1 MDFGPILFNLSS
13 LMTMHHHTVVYNCEN
28 IHKSEFK
35 MIENKGDSLAC
46 NACKTND
53 AFDDFTQT
61 LKEIKANH
69 GTKLMALQEAQV
81 KFGYLDKDAMNIIAK
96 EFETT
101 TNEIYAIAS
110 FYAQFKFV
118 KQGKYR
124 ISLCLGTACYVRGA
138 AKIQQKL
145 EEVLQMK
152 MGETSKDGK
161 FTLGSARCVGCCGL
175 APVMLINEKVY
186 PAVKPEQVSSIIN
199 EYND

>member
-1 MDFGPILFNLSS
+1 MVENGNES
-13 LMTMHHHTVVYNCEN
+13 LTCE
-28 IHKSEFK
+28 
-35 MIENKGDSLAC
+35 
-46 NACKTND
+46 ACKTND
-53 AFDDFTQT
+53 VFDAFAERV
-61 LKEIKANH
+61 KEIKTKN

-81 KFGYLDKDAMNIIAK
+81 KFGYLDKDAMNVIAK
-96 EFETT
+96 IFETT
-101 TNEIYAIAS
+101 TNDIYAIAS

-138 AKIQQKL
+138 AKIQQRL
-145 EEVLQMK
+145 EEVLQLK

-186 PAVKPEQVSSIIN
+186 PAVKPDQVPEIIN